1 MVWARPEFSRGA
13 VRRAGHLIATPY
25 LPDESYFNDPTAWAE
40 YWEHSEGAF
49 RVFENWR
56 AAHAY
61 PLNTFQVTL
70 RGRAQR
76 IDAQALTAQRLK
88 RAPSIIAK
96 LQRFEKM
103 KLDRMQDIGGCRAVM
118 KDLASVYK
126 LRRAFDEAHVEHE
139 QEAPKDYIENPKDDG
154 YRSIHLIFRYHGKG
168 EKSVYDGLRIEV
180 QLRTQ
185 IQHAWATAVETV
197 GLFRRE
203 AIKSGEGDQ
212 RWRDFFLRA
221 SQAFAILEKHTR
233 LRGLVLNHDLF
244 DAVRESA
251 DELDVVNRLRGYQQA
266 LTLVGQRQDATS
278 YLLELDLS
286 EQRLTVSG
294 FSRHQVSLAQ
304 SEYARA
310 EKKLGSSGD
319 VVLVAAGS
327 AKALKKAY
335 PNYFAD
341 TSLFLKTL
349 NRIMERY

>member
-1 MVWARPEFSRGA
+1 MVWAKPEFSRGA
-13 VRRAGHLIATPY
+13 VRRAGLNIATPL
-25 LPDESYFNDPTAWAE
+25 LPDDSYFNDPTAWSE
-40 YWEHSEGAF
+40 YLEHTEEAL

-96 LQRFEKM
+96 LQRFEQM
-103 KLDRMQDIGGCRAVM
+103 KLDRMQDIGGCRAVVR
-118 KDLASVYK
+118 DLASVYRLK
-126 LRRAFDEAHVEHE
+126 EAFDEAKVGHE
-139 QEAPKDYIENPKDDG
+139 QEEPKDYINNPKGDG
-154 YRSIHLIFRYHGKG
+154 YRSVHLIFKYRGKG
-168 EKSVYDGLRIEV
+168 DKSVYDGLRIEV

-212 RWRDFFLRA
+212 RWRDFFLRV
-221 SQAFAILEKHTR
+221 SQAFAVLERHSR
-233 LRGLVLNHDLF
+233 LRRLVANADLF
-244 DAVRESA
+244 EMVRESA
-251 DELDVVNRLRGYQQA
+251 RELDVVNRLRGYQQA

-278 YLLELDLS
+278 YLLQLDLG
-286 EQRLTVSG
+286 EERLTVSG
-294 FSRHQVSLAQ
+294 FSRNQVSLAQ
-304 SEYARA
+304 SEYAKA
-310 EKKLGSSGD
+310 EKRLGSSGD

-349 NRIMERY
+349 SRVIDR

>member
-1 MVWARPEFSRGA
+1 MIWARPEFSRGA
-13 VRRAGHLIATPY
+13 VRRAGRLIATPG
-25 LPDESYFNDPTAWAE
+25 LPEATYFDDPVAWSAYWQQSDE
-40 YWEHSEGAF
+40 AF

-76 IDAQALTAQRLK
+76 IDPQALTAQRLK
-88 RAPSIIAK
+88 RAPSIVAK

-103 KLDRMQDIGGCRAVM
+103 SLDRMQDIGGCRAVM

-126 LRRAFDEAHVEHE
+126 LRSAFDEARVEHE
-139 QEAPKDYIENPKDDG
+139 QETPKDYIEQPKEDG
-154 YRSIHLIFRYHGKG
+154 YRSIHLIFKYHGKG

-212 RWRDFFLRA
+212 RWRDFFLCV

-233 LRGLVLNHDLF
+233 LRAFLLNSELF
-244 DAVRESA
+244 DRVREIA
-251 DELDVVNRLRGYQQA
+251 NDLDVVNRLRGYQQA

-294 FSRHQVSLAQ
+294 YSRHQVSLAQ
-304 SEYARA
+304 SEYAMA

-327 AKALKKAY
+327 ANALKKAY

-349 NRIMERY
+349 GRVINKY